1 MERQH
6 FLVVFFVKYT
16 KYIKQWLVVLVL
28 RMPQK
33 KTTIGLNWLLV
44 RVFQFYQKGTVQQ
57 RYNLLCWFG
66 LQYPLVN

>member
-1 MERQH
+1 MVGGFGFEDA
-6 FLVVFFVKYT
+6 T
-16 KYIKQWLVVLVL
+16 
-28 RMPQK
+28 K